1 MTMSA
6 FSMNII
12 NSVAVV
18 TFDTPDR
25 KVNVLSLHVI
35 EELNGILDQLAE
47 MGTDLRGVVFI
58 SAKERNF
65 IAGADISLIEG
76 LTDSEEAAAMARKG
90 QRIFDRIAALPST
103 TVAAIHGS
111 CLGGGLELALSCDHR
126 VASDAAET
134 FLGLPETQLGIIP
147 GFGGTQRLPRLVG
160 LLESVRMITTG
171 STAYAGKA
179 LRIGLV
185 DELTKREYL
194 MDAAMAAVAGN
205 LPKKSK
211 RRENMAERIERL
223 LEKNALGRKFLL
235 GKARKAVL
243 ASTHGHYPSPL
254 KAIDAIEYGLNKG
267 MAKGLAEENRL
278 FGQMAVTDISKNL
291 IRVFHLRESFAKGD
305 PAPAADISDI
315 GVIGAGAM
323 GGGIA
328 ALAAERGMYVRLI
341 DMSENALGAAIK
353 SLNNDVQEKRR
364 KHRYTGVVADWIPT
378 RLTVDTRMR
387 GLGRADVVIEAV
399 AERMDVKKSVFSS
412 VADSVAD
419 TAAILTNTS
428 SLSVTEMAANV
439 PYPERVAGFHFFNP
453 VDRMP
458 LVEVIRGEQTSIQTA
473 DRLAALARKLGKI
486 PIIVKDRP
494 GFLVNRLLLPYLNE
508 ACFLLQDGA
517 TITQVDKAL
526 LEFGMPMGAF
536 ILLDQVGIDIVVHA
550 GKSMFDG
557 FGDRMTPSPILNAMA
572 EAGRLGKKTGK
583 GFYSWD
589 SDGKHHPDP
598 EVEKPLAPHLKGKEA
613 FTPEQVV
620 HRLIYPMI
628 NEATLCLEEGVVE
641 TIEAVDA
648 AVILGA
654 GFPPFTGGL
663 MRYADS
669 VGIKE
674 IAETLYE
681 AENHMS
687 GRFEPSAMLKEMAG
701 KGGVFYP

>member
-1 MTMSA
+1 MMSA
-6 FSMNII
+6 FSINII

-18 TFDTPDR
+18 TFDTPEQ
-25 KVNVLSLHVI
+25 KVNILSLQVI

-65 IAGADISLIEG
+65 IAGADISLIES
-76 LTDSEEAAAMARKG
+76 LTDSEEAAVMARKG
-90 QRIFDRIAALPST
+90 QKVFDRIAALPST

-126 VASDAAET
+126 VASDVPET

-185 DELTKREYL
+185 DELTKKEYL
-194 MDAAMAAVAGN
+194 MDAAMTAVAGN
-205 LPKKSK
+205 LPAKSK
-211 RRENMAERIERL
+211 RRKNMAARIERL
-223 LEKNALGRKFLL
+223 LENNTLGRKFLL

-243 ASTHGHYPSPL
+243 ESTQGHYPAPL

-267 MAKGLAEENRL
+267 LAKGLAMENQL
-278 FGQMAVTDISKNL
+278 FGQMAVTEISKNL

-305 PAPAADISDI
+305 PSPAADINNI
-315 GVIGAGAM
+315 AVIGAGAM

-328 ALAAERGMYVRLI
+328 ALAAERGMHVRLI
-341 DMSENALGAAIK
+341 DMSEKALGAAIK
-353 SLNNDVQEKRR
+353 FLNDDVKKKGR
-364 KHRYTGVVADWIPT
+364 KHRYTGVVADWVPT
-378 RLTVDTRMR
+378 RLSVDTQMR
-387 GLGRADVVIEAV
+387 GIGRSDVVIEAV

-412 VADSVAD
+412 VADNVSD
-419 TAAILTNTS
+419 KAAILTNTS
-428 SLSVTEMAANV
+428 SLSVTEMSSDV
-439 PYPERVAGFHFFNP
+439 PHPDRVAGFHFFNP

-458 LVEVIRGEQTSIQTA
+458 LVEVIRGEHTSIQTA
-473 DRLAALARKLGKI
+473 DRMAAFARKLGKV
-486 PIIVKDRP
+486 PIIVKDSP

-508 ACFLLQDGA
+508 ACLLLENGA
-517 TITQVDKAL
+517 DIKQVDKTL

-550 GKSMFDG
+550 GRSMLDG
-557 FGDRMTPSPILNAMA
+557 FGDRMTPSSILGAMV
-572 EAGRLGKKTGK
+572 EAGRLGKKSDK

-589 SDGKHHPDP
+589 SAGKHQTDP
-598 EVEKPLAPHLKGKEA
+598 EVDKLLALHRNGKRN
-613 FTPEQVV
+613 FKLDQIVQ
-620 HRLIYPMI
+620 RLIYSMI

-641 TIEAVDA
+641 TVEALDA
-648 AVILGA
+648 AMILGA
-654 GFPPFTGGL
+654 GFPPFRGGL
-663 MRYADS
+663 LRYADS
-669 VGIKE
+669 TGVSNLTNTLQQLSKDVDGRF
-674 IAETLYE
+674 APSETLKTM
-681 AENHMS
+681 AE
-687 GRFEPSAMLKEMAG
+687 GEE
-701 KGGVFYP
+701 VFYP

>member
-1 MTMSA
+1 MMSA
-6 FSMNII
+6 FSINII

-18 TFDTPDR
+18 TFDTPEQ
-25 KVNVLSLHVI
+25 KVNILSLQVI

-65 IAGADISLIEG
+65 IAGADISLIES
-76 LTDSEEAAAMARKG
+76 LTDSEEAAVTARKG
-90 QRIFDRIAALPST
+90 QKIFDRIAALPST

-126 VASDAAET
+126 VASDVPET

-185 DELTKREYL
+185 DELTKKEYL
-194 MDAAMAAVAGN
+194 MDAAMTAVAGN
-205 LPKKSK
+205 LPAKSK
-211 RRENMAERIERL
+211 RRKNMAARIERL
-223 LEKNALGRKFLL
+223 LENNTLGRKFLL

-243 ASTHGHYPSPL
+243 ESTQGHYPAPL

-267 MAKGLAEENRL
+267 LAKGLAMENQL
-278 FGQMAVTDISKNL
+278 FGQMAVTEISKNL

-305 PAPAADISDI
+305 PSPAADINNI
-315 GVIGAGAM
+315 AVIGAGAM

-328 ALAAERGMYVRLI
+328 VLAAERGMHVRLI
-341 DMSENALGAAIK
+341 DMSEKALGAAIK
-353 SLNNDVQEKRR
+353 FLNDDVKKKRR
-364 KHRYTGVVADWIPT
+364 KHRYTGVVADWVPT
-378 RLTVDTRMR
+378 RLSVDTQMR
-387 GLGRADVVIEAV
+387 GIGRSDVVIEAV

-412 VADSVAD
+412 VADNVSD
-419 TAAILTNTS
+419 KAAILTNTS
-428 SLSVTEMAANV
+428 SLSVTEMSSDV
-439 PYPERVAGFHFFNP
+439 PHPDRVAGFHFFNP

-458 LVEVIRGEQTSIQTA
+458 LVEVIRGEHTSIQTA
-473 DRLAALARKLGKI
+473 DRMAAFARKLGKV
-486 PIIVKDRP
+486 PIIVKDSP

-508 ACFLLQDGA
+508 ACLLLEDGA
-517 TITQVDKAL
+517 DIKQVDKTL

-550 GKSMFDG
+550 GRSMLDG
-557 FGDRMTPSPILNAMA
+557 FGDRMTPSSILGAMV
-572 EAGRLGKKTGK
+572 EAGRLGKKSDK

-589 SDGKHHPDP
+589 SAGKHQTDP
-598 EVEKPLAPHLKGKEA
+598 EVDKLLALHRNGKRN
-613 FTPEQVV
+613 FKLDQIVQ
-620 HRLIYPMI
+620 RLIYSMI

-641 TIEAVDA
+641 TVEALDA
-648 AVILGA
+648 AMILGA
-654 GFPPFTGGL
+654 GFPPFRGGL
-663 MRYADS
+663 LRYADS
-669 VGIKE
+669 TGVSNLTNTLQQLSKDVDGRF
-674 IAETLYE
+674 APSETLKTM
-681 AENHMS
+681 AE
-687 GRFEPSAMLKEMAG
+687 GEE
-701 KGGVFYP
+701 VFYP